1 MSFLKFSEQ
10 TLALWFSLIRKMIE
24 FKQGA
29 LIIPSV
35 ILSFFST
42 HYIDSLFLDVPTKQL
57 VLPLMVLI
65 FGSAFYFAFNL
76 IDLGLGIKAAKTKR
90 ETINPLRLYVTLWKF
105 LGVLILNGFL
115 TFVTIVAA
123 TIAHGIPYHIPLWI
137 LLIAIIMEC
146 GFEFHSIGK
155 NIEKING
162 EKPAFFEF
170 YDNILNLTKIKI
182 FTKIK
187 GKDNFKNEN

>member
-10 TLALWFSLIRKMIE
+10 TIALWFSLIRKMIE

-35 ILSFFST
+35 IVSFFST
-42 HYIDSLFLDVPTKQL
+42 RYIDSLFIDVPIKQL

-65 FGSAFYFAFNL
+65 VGSAFYFGFNL
-76 IDLGLGIKAAKTKR
+76 IDLGLGIKAAKANKKA
-90 ETINPLRLYVTLWKF
+90 IKPLRLYVTLWKF

-123 TIAHGIPYHIPLWI
+123 TIAHGVPYHIPLWI

-155 NIEKING
+155 NIERING

-170 YDNILNLTKIKI
+170 YDSVLDLTKIRI
-182 FTKIK
+182 FKKIK
-187 GKDNFKNEN
+187 GKDNE